1 MHAAQRA
8 LHLES
13 SGPLLYLHWEEK
25 GYVCLEYI
33 AIKQT
38 SLKKMLGNK
47 HIQVNKIVKF
57 LHCSEKNKSTRN
69 VNNSLSPILFSAI
82 YMA

>member
-38 SLKKMLGNK
+38 SLKKMLANK

-57 LHCSEKNKSTRN
+57 VFALVREK
-69 VNNSLSPILFSAI
+69 
-82 YMA
+82 